1 MDERKKKISE
11 IFYFKASG
19 WENRLNKLGV
29 LFNMV
34 EHISNVPVFLVTER
48 IFPKKRFSQNF
59 LVDPNLARKIV
70 DALAIQDGDVV
81 LEVGC
86 GRGALTK
93 LLLETPARVV
103 GVEVDRMLVPALTRE
118 FGGRLELH
126 EADILE
132 VDPFRLGLRYPTKL
146 IGNLPYHISSPIL
159 FRLMEWKNVVSHAV
173 IMVQKEVAQRIV
185 AASGSRTYGIL
196 SVFCQYHAD
205 CSLLF
210 DVPPGAFFPRPTVTS
225 SIVSLR
231 LRPFHKIPQDEIRFR
246 QVVRRAFNQRRK
258 MLRNSLAGFLND
270 RLVPFDMQ
278 QRPEDLSV
286 EAFIQLSDML
296 QES

>member
-1 MDERKKKISE
+1 MDERKKKIFE

-29 LFNMV
+29 LLNMKG
-34 EHISNVPVFLVTER
+34 HIPNAPVFLVTER
-48 IFPKKRFSQNF
+48 AVPKKRFSQNF
-59 LVDPNLARKIV
+59 LIDINLAQKIV
-70 DALAIQDGDVV
+70 DALGIQEGDVV

-93 LLLETPARVV
+93 RLLETPARVV
-103 GVEVDRMLVPALTRE
+103 GVEVDRSLTPALRSE

-132 VDPFRLGLRYPTKL
+132 VDPGQLGLSYPTKL

-159 FRLMEWKNVVSHAV
+159 FRLMEWKNVVSNAV
-173 IMVQKEVAQRIV
+173 IMVQKEVARRIV
-185 AASGSRTYGIL
+185 AASGSKTYGIL
-196 SVFCQYHAD
+196 SVFCRYHAD

-210 DVPPGAFFPRPTVTS
+210 DVPPGAFFPRPKVTS
-225 SIVSLR
+225 SIVSMR
-231 LRPFHKIPQDEIRFR
+231 LRPFHKTPQDETRFR

-258 MLRNSLAGFLND
+258 MLRNSLAGILND
-270 RLVPFDMQ
+270 RSLPFDMQ
-278 QRPEDLSV
+278 QRPEDLTV

-296 QES
+296 QTS